1 MRDRNIEESLRNQV
15 QDIMNDDRRPKKPK
29 ARRKAKKKKPHF
41 IIRIFGFIL
50 SALFV
55 GIFILVGTEA
65 GRNILYRS
73 LSKFIHEN
81 IEFENEDPDNKAI
94 EEEVKPKQD
103 ELVTNFLIF
112 GIEEIGGARNT
123 DAMLIAT
130 INTRDRTV
138 KLTSLLRDTYVE
150 IPGYSNNKLNWA
162 YARGGVDL
170 LIDTIELNHKIQI
183 DGYASVTFDSFEAII
198 DTLGGVT
205 IELGE
210 KEARY
215 LNRTNY
221 ISNKANRNVSPGP
234 NHLNGNQ
241 AMGYVRIRGV
251 ETLGGVRDD
260 YGRVLRQQRVLK
272 AIFESA
278 ISPKNL
284 IQIVPKSKEIL
295 SHVTTNLT
303 QKQMEE
309 SMRAVV
315 ENKITTMETFRIP
328 VDNTFESPKRYN
340 GIGYPLLLDWET
352 NRIELYK
359 FIFDY
364 TEEEAVQA
372 IASFG

>member
-1 MRDRNIEESLRNQV
+1 M
-15 QDIMNDDRRPKKPK
+15 
-29 ARRKAKKKKPHF
+29 
-41 IIRIFGFIL
+41 
-50 SALFV
+50 
-55 GIFILVGTEA
+55 
-65 GRNILYRS
+65 
-73 LSKFIHEN
+73 
-81 IEFENEDPDNKAI
+81 
-94 EEEVKPKQD
+94 
-103 ELVTNFLIF
+103 IF

>member
-41 IIRIFGFIL
+41 IVRIFGFIL